1 MIIDF
6 SKEISKAVREELD
19 HRQELAIKADEYPEY
34 MNKGQASEYIGVSR
48 NTLDMLIKSHGLPV
62 IEIQGT
68 RTVRISKRALNEYM
82 ESNTIK

>member
-6 SKEISKAVREELD
+6 PKEISKVVKEELD
-19 HRQELAIKADEYPEY
+19 RRQELAIKADAYPEY

-62 IEIQGT
+62 IAIQGT